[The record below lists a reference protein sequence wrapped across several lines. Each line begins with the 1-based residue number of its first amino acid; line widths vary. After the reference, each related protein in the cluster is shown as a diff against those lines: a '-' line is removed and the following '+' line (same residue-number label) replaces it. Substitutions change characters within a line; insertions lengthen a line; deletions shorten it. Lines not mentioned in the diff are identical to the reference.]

1 MNNKSKKYYLINAAA
16 VLGVFVI
23 IQLLISFGILNRFY
37 STIIM
42 LICINIIMASSLN
55 LSTGFM
61 GQLVLGHAGFMAIG
75 AYAAGLLGIA
85 LKTSGMPGFMILL
98 ISLLV
103 GGLLASVAGIIIGIP
118 ALRLR
123 GDYLGIMTLGF
134 GEIVRIAITNLTD
147 LTNGA
152 QGLTRIPKIANF
164 GNVYFIMVLCVAAI
178 MMLSR
183 SRHGRAIISIKENE
197 IAAESVGIDTTFYK
211 VSGFAISAFIGGIGG
226 GLFAFTYGYI
236 APLNFGFMKSVDIL
250 VIACLGG
257 LGSITGSVLAAI
269 VFTILPEALREF
281 EAYRMIAYS
290 LALILMMLFRPQGLF
305 GTSEL
310 STEMAIRTFKRIFRI
325 KSADSTPSVKGGQS

>member
-1 MNNKSKKYYLINAAA
+1 MNKKNKKYYLINTAIIL
-16 VLGVFVI
+16 VLFFV
-23 IQLLISFGILNRFY
+23 IQLLISSGKINRY
-37 STIIM
+37 ISTIIM
-42 LICINIIMASSLN
+42 LICINIIMATSLN

-61 GQLVLGHAGFMAIG
+61 GQLVLGHAGFMSIG
-75 AYAAGLLGIA
+75 AYTASLLAIA
-85 LKTSGMPGFMILL
+85 LKQSSISGFVM
-98 ISLLV
+98 LLV
-103 GGLLASVAGIIIGIP
+103 CLIAGGLLASLAGIIIGIP

-134 GEIVRIAITNLTD
+134 AEIVRITVTNLNS
-147 LTNGA
+147 LTHGA
-152 QGLTRIPKIANF
+152 QGLTGIPKIANF
-164 GNVYFIMVLCVAAI
+164 TNVYFVMVICVTVI

-197 IAAESVGIDTTFYK
+197 IAAESVGIDTTYYK

-226 GLFAFTYGYI
+226 GLYAFTIGYI
-236 APLNFGFMKSVDIL
+236 APLSFGFMKSVDIL

-257 LGSITGSVLAAI
+257 LGSITGSVLAAA

-281 EAYRMIAYS
+281 DAYRMIAYS

-310 STEMAIRTFKRIFRI
+310 STAKIGAFLKKVLSKKEKITGE
-325 KSADSTPSVKGGQS
+325 GGKA